1 MIGMMRI
8 KIISPGKHREPWLLE
23 ALAEYEKRLSREAKI
38 EWVFPKELNV
48 KEPKYSLLDVRGK
61 YLSSEQ
67 FSTYLMSETSHVF
80 VIGGPE
86 GPPKNIIE
94 NASFKFSLSPMT
106 FTHQLVRLVL
116 LEQIYRGFEIFKGS
130 AYHK

>member
-1 MIGMMRI
+1 MIVMMRI
-8 KIISPGKHREPWLLE
+8 KIISPGKHKEPWLIS
-23 ALAEYEKRLSREAKI
+23 ALSEYEKRLTKEAKI
-38 EWVFPKELNV
+38 EWVFPKELIIKNDD
-48 KEPKYSLLDVRGK
+48 YSLLDIKGK
-61 YLSSEQ
+61 FLTSEE
-67 FSTYLMSETSHVF
+67 FSNFLMSKSNHIF

-86 GPPKNIIE
+86 GPPKNISD
-94 NASFKFSLSPMT
+94 NASFKFSLSPLT